1 MENNQLDK
9 KYIYKLY
16 GHEDS
21 EEGHIYF
28 PSEKVLSELEEIS
41 DLDRWDQ
48 PPIIKLRPSKKSIIE
63 EGAKKFY
70 RRHLKLHSVPY
81 KGLLRG
87 LDLHIMCHVDNVELA
102 AKMCNALNIYVN
114 PFRIPVKYIGLD
126 GFDTMTITNAD
137 FIDDPDFFNLVD
149 ISYKKIILGREVT
162 ELTESDYVH
171 EVAHTQLT
179 KTKGMVRQYANSEV
193 IPIFLEL
200 VDLFESESEDLRL
213 LGDLQRLNELISHI
227 NTLHKAAMG
236 ESDKTRDDLINSTVY
251 AESILKAYQL
261 LIKYINGNYV
271 TRKYIFMYIQHV
283 INGQRQLEEMLDKF
297 EITTESVVEDRK
309 LFKYFNGERNP
320 KRFM

>member
-16 GHEDS
+16 GHDDP
-21 EEGHIYF
+21 EEGRVYV

-41 DLDRWDQ
+41 SLDRWDQ
-48 PPIIKLRPSKKSIIE
+48 PPVIKIRPSKKSIVE
-63 EGAKKFY
+63 EEAKKFY
-70 RRHLKLHSVPY
+70 RRHLKLHAVPY

-87 LDLHIMCHVDNVELA
+87 LDFHIMCHVDNVKLA

-114 PFRIPVKYIGLD
+114 PFRIPVKYIGQD
-126 GFDTMTITNAD
+126 GFDTLTLTNAD
-137 FIDDPDFFNLVD
+137 FIDDPEFLDIIN
-149 ISYKKIILGREVT
+149 ISYKKIILNRAVT
-162 ELTESDYVH
+162 ELSESEYVH

-179 KTKGMVRQYANSEV
+179 KTKGMVRQYANSEI

-227 NTLHKAAMG
+227 STLHSAAMG
-236 ESDKTRDDLINSTVY
+236 SSEKTRDDLIESTVY

-297 EITTESVVEDRK
+297 EITTEAAVEDHK